1 MIRKSGWLIFLCLLA
16 AIFLLVYVFAGT
28 ATRIGLV
35 YGLEKSAGA
44 EVNIHKVSIGLFP
57 LSLTIQD
64 LQITDANQPEFNVV
78 SFSRAN
84 AELELWPALLGYYVI
99 RDLTVEQLAYGS
111 ERQKPG
117 KVYRGELAETDE
129 GDFDLAS
136 FFAVELPDADELLAR
151 ANLTAV
157 AKGEQLKQLA
167 QTEQQQVRQ
176 LRDQLPSSERLR
188 ELEQQIKAI
197 TDGDIR
203 DAADL
208 AAKTEQLKRLKDELQ
223 KDKQQLELVK
233 QQLQQSRDNLHTAA
247 TDFRNATQA
256 DWQQLQSY
264 ANLADGGLAGISQ
277 LLLGDLWAERLQQLY
292 TLYQMA
298 APYLPEGSR
307 LDEQPEP
314 MDLPGRILPLKQQA
328 YPNFWVKNARLSLL
342 IAGGTADVQ
351 IQDITAQHDI
361 INAATR
367 FTLDVQQLP
376 MLQQFSLDGNFA
388 IFEQLQSEVNWQ
400 LQGLQLAEQVFGE
413 GATRFGLQQALL
425 NSSGGLNLQGTSLSQ
440 QASVML
446 QGPSFSSGDN
456 RYVQQLTQLLNQ
468 QAEIPFQINATGTV
482 SRPSVSVSS
491 PLDRIVANAIM
502 GEAQAKFASYEQ
514 DLRSKFNAR
523 LPNTADDEQSLLSLL
538 DREQASTEAMGEQ
551 IESLLNAQLGDLRDR
566 ALDRLRGRIGG

>member
-16 AIFLLVYVFAGT
+16 AVFLLVYVFAGS
-28 ATRIGLV
+28 AIRFGMV
-35 YGLEKSAGA
+35 YSMEKAAGA
-44 EVNIHKVSIGLFP
+44 EVNINKVSLGLFP
-57 LSLTIQD
+57 LSLTIDD
-64 LQITDANQPEFNVV
+64 LQITDAKAPEQNVV

-99 RDLTVEQLAYGS
+99 SDLTVEQLAYGS
-111 ERQKPG
+111 ERKRPG
-117 KVYRGELAETDE
+117 KVYRGELAEPGED
-129 GDFDLAS
+129 DFDLAS

-151 ANLTAV
+151 ANLTSV

-167 QTEQQQVRQ
+167 QTEQQEVRQ
-176 LRDQLPSSERLR
+176 LREQLPSRDRLR

-208 AAKTEQLKRLKDELQ
+208 AAKTEQLKQLKDELR
-223 KDKQQLELVK
+223 KDKQQLELV
-233 QQLQQSRDNLHTAA
+233 QQRLLQSRDNLQSAA
-247 TDFRNATQA
+247 TEFRNATQA

-264 ANLADGGLAGISQ
+264 ANLTDGGLAGISQ
-277 LLLGDLWAERLQQLY
+277 LLLGELWAERLQQLY
-292 TLYQMA
+292 SLYQMVG
-298 APYLPEGSR
+298 PYLPEGSR
-307 LDEQPEP
+307 LEEQPEP
-314 MDLPGRILPLKQQA
+314 EALPGRILPLKNQP
-328 YPNFWVKNARLSLL
+328 YPNFWIKNARLSLL
-342 IAGGTADVQ
+342 IGGGTADVH
-351 IQDITAQHDI
+351 IQDITAQHEL

-376 MLQQFSLDGNFA
+376 LLQQFKLDGNFA
-388 IFEQLQSEVNWQ
+388 IFDQLQSEVNWQ
-400 LQGLQLAEQVFGE
+400 LSGLQLTEQMFGE
-413 GATRFGLQQALL
+413 EATRFGLQQALL

-440 QASVML
+440 QASVIL

-456 RYVQQLTQLLNQ
+456 RYIQQLTQLLNQ
-468 QAEIPFQINATGTV
+468 QAEIPFQLNASGTV
-482 SRPSVSVSS
+482 SRPSVQVSS

-538 DREQASTEAMGEQ
+538 DREQASTDAMSEQ
-551 IESLLNAQLGDLRDR
+551 IESLLDAQLGDLRDR
-566 ALDRLRGRIGG
+566 ALDRLRNRIGG